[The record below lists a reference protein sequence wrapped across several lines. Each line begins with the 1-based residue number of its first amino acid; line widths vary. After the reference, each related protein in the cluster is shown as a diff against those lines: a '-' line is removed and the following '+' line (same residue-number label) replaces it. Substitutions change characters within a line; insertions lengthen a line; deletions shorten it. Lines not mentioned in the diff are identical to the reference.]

1 MKTIGLVGGT
11 GWVSSVDYYRIIN
24 QEINKS
30 LGGLNFARCIL
41 YSLNFGEISECTQ
54 RDDREGIYALLLDA
68 SQKLIRIGAN
78 CILICANTMHQFADR
93 MEKEISVPLI
103 HIATATAREIRRQK
117 LSRVGLLGSKETMEM
132 DFYRRNLKSEGIET
146 LVPDADDRE
155 FIDQSITN
163 ELLKEIFKKETKER
177 FLNIIQNLRDQGTQG
192 IILGC
197 TEIPLLI
204 KEGDIDF
211 PLFNTTRIHARAAV
225 EFALGEKDKG

>member
-11 GWVSSVDYYRIIN
+11 GWVSTVDYYRIIN

-41 YSLNFGEISECTQ
+41 YSLNYGEIFECAQ
-54 RDDREGIYALLLDA
+54 QDDGEGIYALILDA
-68 SQKLIRIGAN
+68 SQKLTRSGAD

-93 MEKEISVPLI
+93 LKKEITVPII
-103 HIATATAREIRRQK
+103 HIAAAAAKQIRNQK
-117 LSRVGLLGSKETMEM
+117 LSKVGLLGSKETMER
-132 DFYRRNLKSEGIET
+132 DFYKLKLQSEGIET

-163 ELLKEIFKKETKER
+163 ELLKEIFKKETKAK
-177 FLNIIQNLRDQGTQG
+177 FLNIIQKLRDQGAQG
-192 IILGC
+192 IVLGC

-204 KEGDIDF
+204 KENDIDF

-225 EFALGEKDKG
+225 EFALGEE